1 MDEVSGWTQALGL
14 PGLRVLEAEDRQGEW
29 WLTVGLDARA
39 GEDIAWCRGCGV
51 RGHRHGRRTVRVRDL
66 PISGRA
72 VVLIWVKQVWL
83 CAQRA
88 CPVRTWSD
96 ASEHIARALSL
107 TERAREAIHD
117 AVAAAGTVS
126 AQAAAFATGWHTA
139 QRAFAEIAQVRLA
152 CRQEQLAGQA
162 PRVIGVDETVV
173 GARREPQWTR
183 FVTGLVDVERGR
195 LLELLPGRNGGLLI
209 TWAAQARAEFGADWV
224 SSIQAGVCDPLR
236 AYNAGLTR
244 AFGPRLVV
252 VLDAFHLV
260 RLGIDELEA
269 CRRRVQQATLGRRG
283 RKGDPLE
290 SARRILRTAVEDLG
304 PHRWRTVLA
313 GLNAGDRDG
322 QVFTAW
328 WAVQRLRWYC
338 QHLAQGHYDLDQ
350 ARHRL
355 LKLIMYC
362 AHSGVPE
369 LEHLAATLHEWHEQ
383 IENRALFPAASNG
396 PTEGLNLMIE
406 KIRRIGHGFRNFEN
420 YRLRV
425 LVYCGKLAPRAT
437 PKITPLRA
445 RPRLPH
451 AA

>member
-14 PGLRVLEAEDRQGEW
+14 AGLMVVQAEDRQGEW
-29 WLTVGLDARA
+29 WLTVRLDAEA
-39 GEDIAWCRGCGV
+39 AEDASWCRGCGV
-51 RGHRHGRRTVRVRDL
+51 RGHRHGQRSVRVRDL

-72 VVLIWVKQVWL
+72 VVLVWVKQVWL

-96 ASEHIARALSL
+96 ATWHVGRGHSL
-107 TERAREAIHD
+107 TQRVREAVHD

-139 QRAFAEIAQVRLA
+139 NRAFVEVAQARLA
-152 CRQEQLAGQA
+152 TRQEQLALEP
-162 PRVIGVDETVV
+162 PRVIGVDETVT
-173 GARREPQWTR
+173 GARRDPQWTQ
-183 FVTGLVDVERGR
+183 FATGVVDVERGR
-195 LLELLPGRNGGLLI
+195 LLELLPGRHGGLLVA
-209 TWAAQARAEFGADWV
+209 WAAQAEAAYGADWV
-224 SSIQAGVCDPLR
+224 GAIQAGVCDPLR
-236 AYNAGLTR
+236 AYNAGLKR
-244 AFGPRLVV
+244 AFGPQLVV

-290 SARRILRTAVEDLG
+290 SARRALRTAVEDLG
-304 PHRWRTVLA
+304 PHRWRTLLA

-322 QVFTAW
+322 QVFAAW

-338 QHLAQGHYDLDQ
+338 QHLAKGHYDLAQ

-355 LKLIMYC
+355 LKLIMHC

-406 KIRRIGHGFRNFEN
+406 KIRRIGHGFRNFDN

-437 PKITPLRA
+437 PTITPLRA
-445 RPRLPH
+445 RHCLSH